1 MSDTQIALKKAHVR
15 LMRHPETCLYGGVM
29 LMGESSIEE
38 NVPTAYTDGK
48 NKRYGRQFFESLTL
62 PEQSALVLHENG
74 HVFLQHI
81 PRHRDLVKE
90 NARLANVAMD
100 YVINDIIVE
109 ISKKAPDLVKL
120 PKGGLYD
127 PKYHDWSV
135 REVYNDLK
143 QEMDKR
149 KKNGGSGNGG
159 GKNPE
164 HLKPLDEH
172 DDKPTQEATP
182 EELRELAD
190 EINEA
195 IQQGAMLA
203 GKFGAK
209 IPRVIKDLMEP
220 KVSWRDELREF
231 VTSTTKGREEYT
243 WRKLNRRRMVD
254 DIYLPTLESEKVGEI
269 VVAIDTS
276 GSIGGRQLD
285 EFAAELVSICDG
297 VSPDKVRVLW
307 WDTEVHGEQ
316 IFTDNYDGLAHMLKP
331 QGGGGTTVS
340 CVSEFINKEGITADC
355 VIVFTDG
362 HVEDDIKWQVS
373 SPTLWLVTQARDFK
387 APSGRIV
394 KMEV

>member
-1 MSDTQIALKKAHVR
+1 MSDTQTALKKAHVR
-15 LMRHPETCLYGGVM
+15 LMRHPETCLYGGIM
-29 LMGESSIEE
+29 LLGESTIEE
-38 NVPTAYTDGK
+38 GVPTAYTDGK
-48 NKRYGRQFFESLTL
+48 NKRYGRQFFESLSM

-74 HVFLQHI
+74 HVMLQHI
-81 PRHRDLVKE
+81 PRHRDLIKE
-90 NARLANVAMD
+90 NAKLANVAMD

-109 ISKKAPDLVKL
+109 IGKKHPDLVKL

-127 PKYHDWSV
+127 AKYHNWSV

-143 QEMDKR
+143 QEMEKS
-149 KKNGGSGNGG
+149 KKGGGSG

-182 EELRELAD
+182 DDLRKLSV

-209 IPRVIKDLMEP
+209 VPRVIKDLMEP

-231 VTSTTKGREEYT
+231 ITSTTRGRDEYT

-254 DIYLPTLESEKVGEI
+254 DIYLPTLEAEKVGEI

-276 GSIGGRQLD
+276 GSINGRQLD
-285 EFAAELVSICDG
+285 EFATELVAICDT

-316 IFTDNYDGLAHMLKP
+316 IFTDNYDGIAHMLKP
-331 QGGGGTTVS
+331 QGGGGTKVS
-340 CVSEFINKEGITADC
+340 SVSEFINKENITADC

-362 HVEDDIKWQVS
+362 HLEDKVEWQVN
-373 SPTLWLVTQARDFK
+373 SPTLWLVTAKKDFT
-387 APSGRIV
+387 APSGRVV

>member
-1 MSDTQIALKKAHVR
+1 MSDTQTALKKAHVR
-15 LMRHPETCLYGGVM
+15 LMRHPETCLYGGIM
-29 LMGESSIEE
+29 LLGESTIEE
-38 NVPTAYTDGK
+38 GVPTAYTDGK
-48 NKRYGRQFFESLTL
+48 NKRYGRQFFESLSM

-74 HVFLQHI
+74 HVMLQHI
-81 PRHRDLVKE
+81 PRHRDLIKE
-90 NARLANVAMD
+90 NAKLANVAMD

-109 ISKKAPDLVKL
+109 IGKKHPDLVKL

-127 PKYHDWSV
+127 AKYHDWSV

-143 QEMDKR
+143 QEMEKS
-149 KKNGGSGNGG
+149 KKGGGSGN
-159 GKNPE
+159 KNPE

-182 EELRELAD
+182 DDLRKLSV

-209 IPRVIKDLMEP
+209 VPRVIKDLMEP

-231 VTSTTKGREEYT
+231 ITSTTRGRDEYT

-254 DIYLPTLESEKVGEI
+254 DIYLPTLEAEKVGEI

-276 GSIGGRQLD
+276 GSINGRQLD
-285 EFAAELVSICDG
+285 EFATELVAICDT

-316 IFTDNYDGLAHMLKP
+316 IFIDNYDGIAHMLKP
-331 QGGGGTTVS
+331 QGGGGTKVS
-340 CVSEFINKEGITADC
+340 SVSEFINKENITADC

-362 HVEDDIKWQVS
+362 HLEDKVEWQVN
-373 SPTLWLVTQARDFK
+373 SPTLWLVTMNKDFT
-387 APSGRIV
+387 APSGRVV